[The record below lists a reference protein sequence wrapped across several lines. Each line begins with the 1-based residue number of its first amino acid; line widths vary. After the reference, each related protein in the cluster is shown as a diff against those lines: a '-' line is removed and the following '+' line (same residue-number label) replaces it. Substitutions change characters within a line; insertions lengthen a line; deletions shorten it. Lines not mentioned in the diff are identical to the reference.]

1 MMYDL
6 VTAQSGEKLLNAAN
20 LVYIYQRLKIF
31 HWDGCDIN
39 YVNISS
45 LRRAS
50 SAVEWL
56 WVCICNSHRAGSM
69 AQYSMREY
77 VVQNFEL
84 RQPIVGKQPTAD
96 MAKMAV
102 AVAVVVRSIA
112 QTPAQN

>member
-1 MMYDL
+1 
-6 VTAQSGEKLLNAAN
+6 
-20 LVYIYQRLKIF
+20 
-31 HWDGCDIN
+31 
-39 YVNISS
+39 
-45 LRRAS
+45 
-50 SAVEWL
+50 
-56 WVCICNSHRAGSM
+56 M
-69 AQYSMREY
+69 AQYSVREY